1 MAFAV
6 RIVNYQRNKM
16 LNICDVELVGRTL
29 VQSDLTMN
37 ISKCYYAERIVDE
50 KEATQLLQ
58 NSSIINMVGI
68 KTIELSVKIGVGS
81 SKGVKKIDG
90 VPFLLVFKF

>member
-6 RIVNYQRNKM
+6 KVVNYQRNKM

-37 ISKCYYAERIVDE
+37 ISKSYYAERIVDE